1 MSCGTL
7 ASISWDAAHLTCHD
21 WSTLKWSHGHGHE
34 E

>member
-21 WSTLKWSHGHGHE
+21 WSTL
-34 E
+34 